1 MLSQK
6 KKKNVLKCKFQKSRM
21 YFGQYFTLWIKIVL
35 KKNKKK
41 KKIKKKKKKKKK
53 KMQCSPLFVRDKTM
67 QT

>member
-6 KKKNVLKCKFQKSRM
+6 KKKKKVLKCKFQKSRM

-35 KKNKKK
+35 KK
-41 KKIKKKKKKKKK
+41 KK